1 MLSLYSVLGAVFS
14 QCLSIFAE
22 MGVFV
27 NGNDIL
33 NPKLLAKMLDSR
45 ILNKPDVFSFN
56 FQITFC
62 SYSSY
67 IMPNVS
73 LNPCLTYPSKLLTL

>member
-1 MLSLYSVLGAVFS
+1 MLFLYSVSDDWTLCVPFS
-14 QCLSIFAE
+14 PNVCLLLLKW
-22 MGVFV
+22 GVFV

-33 NPKLLAKMLDSR
+33 NPKLLAKTLDR
-45 ILNKPDVFSFN
+45 QILNTPGAFSFN

-67 IMPNVS
+67 AMSNVS
-73 LNPCLTYPSKLLTL
+73 LKPCLT